1 LAEHEHPT
9 EVTRGRNCLPLQ
21 VRDTVRLGMK
31 RTVSETWLLGAAG
44 GLIALAALAL
54 TVAPGAGAGASTAS
68 KVIVVGAGTITT
80 PQVTVRE
87 KPSAGA
93 TPVAVMKQ
101 FRPDFRPQYVLALG
115 IARKANGEPAWY
127 RVSVPGRPNGR
138 TGWVRARSLELHPVE
153 KRLIVYRGSRR
164 FEFWEG
170 DRLLRAG
177 KVAVGKP
184 GAETP
189 LGLFYVTW
197 KFNPSIDPD
206 WSILGAYAFET
217 SAYSK
222 LTDWP
227 GGGIV
232 GVHGTPWPEL
242 LGQAVSHGCI
252 RLDNRDIL
260 FLRSRVPL
268 GTPVKIVR

>member
-1 LAEHEHPT
+1 MTKAIPIRQWVAIVSGAMLAF
-9 EVTRGRNCLPLQ
+9 
-21 VRDTVRLGMK
+21 
-31 RTVSETWLLGAAG
+31 A
-44 GLIALAALAL
+44 IALSL
-54 TVAPGAGAGASTAS
+54 APGAGARPSSITNVDVAGS
-68 KVIVVGAGTITT
+68 GTIVWHQISVLT
-80 PQVTVRE
+80 
-87 KPSAGA
+87 KPNARA
-93 TPVAVMKQ
+93 KRLAVLKQ
-101 FRPDFRPQYVLALG
+101 FRSDFRPQYVLALDVL
-115 IARKANGEPAWY
+115 KAKKTGKPTWY
-127 RVSVPGRPNGR
+127 RISIPGRPNGR
-138 TGWVRARSLELHPVE
+138 TGWVRAGALEIHPVE
-153 KRLIVYRGSRR
+153 KRLIVYRGARR
-164 FEFWEG
+164 FEYWDG
-170 DRLLRAG
+170 RKLVRAG

-206 WSILGAYAFET
+206 WAILGAYAFET

-232 GVHGTPWPEL
+232 GMHGTPWPSL

-252 RLDNRDIL
+252 RVHNDNIE
-260 FLRSRVPL
+260 FLRNRVPL